1 VNDPTRILI
10 IDDEASQRKILQVCF
25 EKRGYAVQIA
35 ATGEDGVQRCATFHP
50 HVVVTDYSLG
60 GMNGLDVLER
70 IKRDAPAT
78 EVIIITAFGE
88 MELVIKAL
96 RSGAADF
103 ILKPVELE
111 SLLQAVHNAAARAR
125 MLAAPL
131 APSPAGVAPLADLIT
146 ADPVVEHIL
155 LLAVR
160 AAQSDAT
167 ILIRGESGT
176 GKELLARAI
185 HHASLRADKPLV
197 VVNCAALNENLLES
211 ELFGHCKGSFTGAV
225 NDRVGRFA
233 EADHGTI
240 FLDEVGDL
248 PLGTQVKLLRVLQN
262 GELQRVGE
270 NRTTTVDVRVIA
282 ATNQDLE
289 HMLGART
296 FRQDLYYRLN
306 VVSFR
311 LPPLRERPDDILPL
325 AQHFLQRYARRL
337 QRPVPAL
344 TARAHAMLARHAYP
358 GNVRELENIIQRTL
372 VLMVGDEID
381 AVTISADAHHPSSA
395 APPADSEAEGNL
407 DTMIDTLERAT
418 IERALQA
425 ANFNQSQAART
436 LGVTLRALRYRMQR
450 LGLK

>member
-1 VNDPTRILI
+1 VNDPIRIVI

-25 EKRGYAVQIA
+25 EKRGYAVQTA
-35 ATGEDGVQRCATFHP
+35 ASGEEGLQRCAAFHP
-50 HVVVTDYSLG
+50 HVVVSDYSLG
-60 GMNGLDVLER
+60 GMTGLDVLDR
-70 IKRDAPAT
+70 IKRDAPGT
-78 EVIIITAFGE
+78 EVVIITAFGE
-88 MELVIKAL
+88 MDLVIKAL

-103 ILKPVELE
+103 ILKPIALDN
-111 SLLQAVHNAAARAR
+111 LLQAVQNAAARAR
-125 MLAAPL
+125 MLAAPPPR
-131 APSPAGVAPLADLIT
+131 APDATPFAALIT
-146 ADPVVEHIL
+146 ADAAMQHIL
-155 LLAVR
+155 ALAAR

-185 HHASLRADKPLV
+185 QRASMRADKPFV

-211 ELFGHCKGSFTGAV
+211 ELFGHCKGAFTGAIS
-225 NDRVGRFA
+225 DRAGRFA
-233 EADHGTI
+233 EADAGTI

-270 NRTTTVDVRVIA
+270 NRTVTVNVRVIA

-289 HMLGART
+289 HMLAART

-306 VVSFR
+306 VISFR
-311 LPPLRERPDDILPL
+311 LPALRERPDDILPL
-325 AQHFLQRYARRL
+325 ATHFLRAYAGRL
-337 QRPVPAL
+337 QRATPTL
-344 TARAHAMLARHAYP
+344 TPRAQTMLARHAYP

-372 VLMVGDEID
+372 VLTVGDVID
-381 AVTISADAHHPSSA
+381 HVALHTEPHA
-395 APPADSEAEGNL
+395 APRAAAEPDNDGNL
-407 DTMIDTLERAT
+407 DAMIDSLERTT

-425 ANFNQSQAART
+425 ANFNQSQAARA

>member
-1 VNDPTRILI
+1 MNDHARILI

-25 EKRGYAVQIA
+25 EKRGYAVQTA
-35 ATGEDGVQRCATFHP
+35 ASGEDGLLRCATFHP

-60 GMNGLDVLER
+60 GMHGLDVLEH

-103 ILKPVELE
+103 ILKPIKLD
-111 SLLQAVHNAAARAR
+111 SLLQAVQNAAARAR
-125 MLAAPL
+125 LLAAPL
-131 APSPAGVAPLADLIT
+131 APRPAGVAPLADLIT
-146 ADPVVEHIL
+146 VDATMEHIL

-176 GKELLARAI
+176 GKELLAHAI
-185 HHASLRADKPLV
+185 HRASLRAGKPLV

-211 ELFGHCKGSFTGAV
+211 ELFGHCKGSFTGAI
-225 NDRVGRFA
+225 NDRAGRFA
-233 EADHGTI
+233 EADGGTI

-270 NRTTTVDVRVIA
+270 NRTVTVDVRVIA

-289 HMLGART
+289 HMLSART

-325 AQHFLQRYARRL
+325 AQHFLQRYAQRL

-344 TARAHAMLARHAYP
+344 TARAHAMLTRHPYP
-358 GNVRELENIIQRTL
+358 GNVRELENIVQRTF
-372 VLMVGDEID
+372 VLTLGDEID
-381 AVTISADAHHPSSA
+381 TVAIGTDAHPPSA
-395 APPADSEAEGNL
+395 TAPPAEIEPEGNL
-407 DTMIDTLERAT
+407 DAMIDTLARTT
-418 IERALQA
+418 IERALQT

>member
-1 VNDPTRILI
+1 MNEPTRILI

-25 EKRGYAVQIA
+25 EKRGYAVQSA
-35 ATGEDGVQRCATFHP
+35 ATGEDGVQRCVTFHP

-60 GMNGLDVLER
+60 GMNGLDVLEH

-125 MLAAPL
+125 LLAAPL
-131 APSPAGVAPLADLIT
+131 APGPAGVAPLADLIT

-344 TARAHAMLARHAYP
+344 TARAHAMLARHPYP

-381 AVTISADAHHPSSA
+381 TVTISADAHHPSSA
-395 APPADSEAEGNL
+395 APPADSESEGNL

>member
-1 VNDPTRILI
+1 VNDPIRIVI

-25 EKRGYAVQIA
+25 EKRGYAVQTA
-35 ATGEDGVQRCATFHP
+35 ASGEEGLQRCAAFHP
-50 HVVVTDYSLG
+50 HVVVSDYSLG
-60 GMNGLDVLER
+60 GMTGLDVLDR
-70 IKRDAPAT
+70 IKRDAPGT
-78 EVIIITAFGE
+78 EVVIITAFGE
-88 MELVIKAL
+88 MDLVIKAL

-103 ILKPVELE
+103 ILKPIALDN
-111 SLLQAVHNAAARAR
+111 LLQAVQNAAARAR
-125 MLAAPL
+125 MLAAPPPR
-131 APSPAGVAPLADLIT
+131 APDATPFAALIT
-146 ADPVVEHIL
+146 ADAAMQHIL
-155 LLAVR
+155 ALAAR

-185 HHASLRADKPLV
+185 QRASMRADKPFV

-211 ELFGHCKGSFTGAV
+211 ELFGHCKGAFTGAIS
-225 NDRVGRFA
+225 DRAGRFA
-233 EADHGTI
+233 EADAGTI

-270 NRTTTVDVRVIA
+270 NRTVTVNVRVIA

-289 HMLGART
+289 HMLAART

-306 VVSFR
+306 VISFR
-311 LPPLRERPDDILPL
+311 LPALRERPDDILPL
-325 AQHFLQRYARRL
+325 ATHFLRAYAERL
-337 QRPVPAL
+337 QRATPTL
-344 TARAHAMLARHAYP
+344 TPRAQTMLARHAYP
-358 GNVRELENIIQRTL
+358 GNVRELEIIFQRTL
-372 VLMVGDEID
+372 VLTVGDVID
-381 AVTISADAHHPSSA
+381 HVALHTEPHA
-395 APPADSEAEGNL
+395 APRAAAEPDNDGNL
-407 DTMIDTLERAT
+407 DAMIDSLERTT

-425 ANFNQSQAART
+425 ANFNQSQAARA